1 MRKLI
6 FLLGLAAAVAFGG
19 GCAGKINS
27 NKIPPSEYDVQETK
41 IYNKP
46 YDSVWKA
53 VVQSIGSSY
62 FVLENIEKDSGI
74 LSLSFSAQ
82 TPDDIIDC
90 GMIEETGTVYMKKY
104 ELKYKGT
111 ANNITKTVLTD
122 NGLTGTA
129 LRKFSVSGKSNILV
143 KSVGSKSTQ
152 VTVKTRYVV
161 ELKYNVLLQGALAP
175 IQTHN
180 SMQFTGKEIGTFNVP
195 GSMTCRSKGTLERSI
210 FDGIEKSL

>member
-1 MRKLI
+1 
-6 FLLGLAAAVAFGG
+6 
-19 GCAGKINS
+19 
-27 NKIPPSEYDVQETK
+27 
-41 IYNKP
+41 
-46 YDSVWKA
+46 
-53 VVQSIGSSY
+53 
-62 FVLENIEKDSGI
+62 
-74 LSLSFSAQ
+74 
-82 TPDDIIDC
+82 
-90 GMIEETGTVYMKKY
+90 MKKY